1 MMLVLVILAAGA
13 MLLLALL
20 AAHALGWANRVFHV
34 PTDPKFDAVLAA
46 LPGANCGGCGLPNCS
61 EYAAAVVAGT
71 VPANKCAVGGVS
83 CATALARIL
92 GIELEQTWPYRPV
105 VHCGAHY
112 DDRLK
117 RHDYRDSERTC
128 GSANLISGIQACTY
142 GCLGFGD
149 CVWACD
155 YDAIHV
161 VDGLATVDYDKCVGC
176 GACAR
181 VCPRNIISMT
191 PFKSQRVLAIVCS
204 NLDFGKDV
212 KAVCKVGCIG
222 CRACTRISDLF
233 TMDQKGALPRI
244 DYDRYDPNTMEATEV
259 IMKKCPMKRILLV
272 GKPSPEDMQAV
283 AAEEAPEIAKAD
295 FKTTVDE
302 TEWHG

>member
-1 MMLVLVILAAGA
+1 MLMAAGT
-13 MLLLALL
+13 MLLLAIV
-20 AAHALGWANRVFHV
+20 AGHALGWANRVFQV

-46 LPGANCGGCGLPNCS
+46 LPGANCGGCGLPSCS

-83 CATALARIL
+83 CATALAKIL

-112 DDRLK
+112 GDRLK
-117 RHDYRDSERTC
+117 RHPYRNSEGTC
-128 GSANLISGIQACTY
+128 AAGNLISGIQGCAY

-149 CVWACD
+149 CEQACN

-161 VDGLATVDYDKCVGC
+161 IDGLAAVDYDKCTGC

-181 VCPRNIISMT
+181 VCPRNIISMV
-191 PFKSQRVLAIVCS
+191 PFKSDRVLAVTCS

-212 KAVCKVGCIG
+212 RAVCKVGCIG
-222 CRACTRISDLF
+222 CQACSRASELVTIKDN
-233 TMDQKGALPRI
+233 LPRI
-244 DYDRYDPNTMEATEV
+244 DYDKYDPQKMDGVNLV
-259 IMKKCPMKRILLV
+259 IKKCPMKRMLMV
-272 GKPSPEDMQAV
+272 GKPGPADLQAV
-283 AAEEAPEIAKAD
+283 AEEKVPAIAKAD
-295 FKTTVDE
+295 FKTTVDK